1 MKEQSNI
8 YNKKHKHMKKVLVTT
23 VLLIGMMGYSQ
34 RGEHYNS
41 EQRGMKDMSPEQ
53 IAILK
58 TKKMTLALDLSTA
71 QQKEIQKLNL
81 ESAKERQALMLERN
95 LEKEEGRSRPSADER
110 FEYQNEKLDRMI
122 AQKVKIKQILTEEQF
137 QKWERFHQH
146 HRNHRKGN
154 KKEHDS
160 GRRHSK

>member
-1 MKEQSNI
+1 
-8 YNKKHKHMKKVLVTT
+8 MKKVLVTT

-34 RGEHYNS
+34 RGEHFNS
-41 EQRGMKDMSPEQ
+41 VQRGIKDMSPEQ

-81 ESAKERQALMLERN
+81 ESAKERHALMQERK
-95 LEKEEGRSRPSADER
+95 LGKEEGRSRPSADER
-110 FEYQNEKLDRMI
+110 FEFQNEKLDRMI
-122 AQKVKIKQILTEEQF
+122 AHKGKIKQILKEEQF
-137 QKWERFHQH
+137 QKWERIHQH
-146 HRNHRKGN
+146 HRNHLKGN

-160 GRRHSK
+160 GRRHDK